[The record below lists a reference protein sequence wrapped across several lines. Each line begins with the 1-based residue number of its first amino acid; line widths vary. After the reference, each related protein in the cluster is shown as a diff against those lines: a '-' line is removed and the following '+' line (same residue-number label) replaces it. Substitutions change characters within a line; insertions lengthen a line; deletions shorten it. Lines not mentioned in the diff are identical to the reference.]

1 MRVKREEFEKMQKR
15 IKELEDEVDTRI
27 EELED
32 IVNTLRDEIQS
43 IHVPE
48 ERLAQIVNET
58 ISDHLEDKFFDK
70 SEEIEAELPKMIA
83 SVIKDA
89 KLEDAVLLK
98 VVKAA
103 FGIKEEGK

>member
-1 MRVKREEFEKMQKR
+1 MRVKREEYEKLQKR
-15 IKELEDEVDTRI
+15 IKELEDIVDTRI
-27 EELED
+27 EDLECEVD
-32 IVNTLRDEIQS
+32 TLRDEIRS
-43 IHVPE
+43 NHVPE
-48 ERLAQIVNET
+48 EKIAQIVNEA

-103 FGIKEEGK
+103 FGFKENDK